1 MFRSRALS
9 YAILSATE
17 IAQHDGSLLSHE
29 IAAKYELS
37 KSYVGRIMGD
47 LARARMLESN
57 RGPNGGF
64 QLGRPA
70 SKISLLEIF
79 EAVRGQIGDGRLHD
93 VRGALGKSAAAAFGQ
108 ANDGIRRVLGGVSL
122 ADLMKK

>member
-17 IAQHDGSLLSHE
+17 VAQHEGNLMSHA
-29 IAAKYELS
+29 IAAKHELP
-37 KSYVGRIMGD
+37 KAHVGKIMGQ
-47 LARARMLESN
+47 LAKARLLASD

-64 QLGRPA
+64 QLDRPA

-79 EAVRGQIGDGRLHD
+79 EAVQGQIGDGRLHD
-93 VRGALGKSAAAAFGQ
+93 VPGALGKSAAAAFGQ

-122 ADLMKK
+122 ADLVKK